1 MADGIVTSY
10 VTTATQM
17 LGEAN
22 KAGFEAIVNGINTTA
37 LAIAVL
43 SFALLIINQFY
54 QVYAISLSEMLSHLV
69 KLLLISYFA
78 LKWSNFDA
86 IASAVQNGMDSI
98 AQALLSIISSSV
110 GSGTSLSGA
119 IDSILSD
126 LSTAS
131 NQALQSAT
139 WFGGAL
145 LTMVVVVFLT
155 ILGAVAA
162 LIIIYSKIM
171 ISLYIMLAPAFI
183 CCLIFPYTADFFS
196 RWLQGAIAY
205 ALYPVVTSGIIAM
218 IAGVTLS
225 YVNSLNKSTLSSI
238 TEFIPFLTVV
248 LIAIV
253 IIVFIPTIVSS
264 ISGMVQHV
272 NTKEII
278 QKMQNAIN
286 SQRQKV

>member
-1 MADGIVTSY
+1 MSDGIVTSY
-10 VTTATQM
+10 VSTATQM

-37 LAIAVL
+37 LAIAIL

-54 QVYAISLSEMLSHLV
+54 QAYAISLSDMLAHLV
-69 KLLLISYFA
+69 KLILISFFA
-78 LKWSNFDA
+78 LKWSNFDV
-86 IASAVQNGMDSI
+86 IATAVQSGMDSI
-98 AQALLSIISSSV
+98 AKALLSIISSSV

-119 IDSILSD
+119 IDTILSD

-145 LTMVVVVFLT
+145 LTVVVVVFLT

-171 ISLYIMLAPAFI
+171 ISLYLMLAPAFI
-183 CCLIFPYTADFFS
+183 CCLIFPYTTDFFT
-196 RWLQGAIAY
+196 RWLQGAISY

-218 IAGVTLS
+218 ISGITISYVHSMKGNTLS
-225 YVNSLNKSTLSSI
+225 TI
-238 TEFIPFLTVV
+238 TAFIPFLTVV
-248 LIAIV
+248 SIAI
-253 IIVFIPTIVSS
+253 IIIIFIPTIVNSL
-264 ISGMVQHV
+264 SGMVQH
-272 NTKEII
+272 
-278 QKMQNAIN
+278 IN
-286 SQRQKV
+286 INDFTNKVKQTLYSKK